1 MQSTLLD
8 ISEVRKEV
16 KKILA
21 LFFSQVFPYPSPLG
35 ILITTWGGYSEETG
49 PQQDLVMP
57 ETINSTLHIHN
68 C

>member
-8 ISEVRKEV
+8 ISGVRKEV

-21 LFFSQVFPYPSPLG
+21 LFFPQVFPYPSPLG
-35 ILITTWGGYSEETG
+35 ILITMWGDCGEETE

-57 ETINSTLHIHN
+57 ETINSTLHIYN